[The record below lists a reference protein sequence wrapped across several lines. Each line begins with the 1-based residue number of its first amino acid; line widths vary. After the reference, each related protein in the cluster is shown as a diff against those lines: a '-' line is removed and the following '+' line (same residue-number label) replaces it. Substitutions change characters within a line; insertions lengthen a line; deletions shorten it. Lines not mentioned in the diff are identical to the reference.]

1 MTTLLLPVLV
11 PLALAALVPALRR
24 NFRALAAVP
33 LAAAV
38 LDAAFFLTTPAGTSI
53 SQSWVGPF
61 RLEFGADLWQRLL
74 LGFVVLFQ
82 ATTGVYALR
91 ALPRAR
97 RPALL
102 AGSLLVAFASAWGV
116 VAADNVLVLL
126 IFWEMFLVALYG
138 AIHSGGEGAER
149 VARKALIIGG
159 ASDFLMILGLV
170 TYLALGGNATF
181 GAPLAIGSSRTALVA
196 FALIFLG
203 AGAKAGMFPFHTW
216 IPEAAE
222 VMPAAG
228 FAALPASLEKVLG
241 ISFLFT
247 LTTRMFVLS
256 DAARGVMMAF
266 AVATAFVV
274 IAPALVEKNLKRA
287 LALTAISPVG
297 FMIAGMAT
305 SEALGIAGALFYMLT
320 HASYKSTM
328 FFAAGAFEERAGSAS
343 LEDVRGSGRTM
354 PALGLGF
361 ALAFVAAIS
370 LPPTGGFMAKELI
383 FDGLLGGGHALA
395 LCLLA
400 VAAILNIA
408 VFCKLLAVV
417 LGRAD
422 RPAAAAAPAE
432 WLPVVVLG
440 IVAFLTG
447 LIFTGAAD
455 AFAAHLRFEDAGWI
469 GAPWHVAPLTMAS
482 LAIYLL
488 GFILYLAARGRA
500 VSAATTF
507 DGLRAS
513 PVLGAGLAMAA
524 AKKFDAYEI
533 GMDVVEFVSRVVF
546 RYFERLID
554 AVTDAIIGCGR
565 SLARHGLSAIHNGVY
580 GNYLGW
586 AVIGLIAVLTLV
598 FL

>member
-24 NFRALAAVP
+24 NLRALAAVP

-38 LDAAFFLTTPAGTSI
+38 LDAVFFFATSSSAAI
-53 SQSWVGPF
+53 SEPWVGPF
-61 RLEFGADLWQRLL
+61 RLEFGADPWQRLL

-82 ATTGVYALR
+82 VTSGIYALR
-91 ALPRAR
+91 ALPRAK

-116 VAADNVLVLL
+116 VAANNVLMLL

-149 VARKALIIGG
+149 IAQKALIIGG
-159 ASDFLMILGLV
+159 ASDFLMILGLA

-181 GAPLAIGSSRTALVA
+181 GTPLAVGSSKTALVA

-256 DAARGVMMAF
+256 DAARGVMLAF
-266 AVATAFVV
+266 AVVTAFVV
-274 IAPALVEKNLKRA
+274 IAPALVERNLKRA

-320 HASYKSTM
+320 HASYKSGM
-328 FFAAGAFEERAGSAS
+328 FFAAGAFEEKAGSAS
-343 LEDVRGSGRTM
+343 LEDVHGSGRTM

-383 FDGLLGGGHALA
+383 FDGLLSGGHAFVLA
-395 LCLLA
+395 LLA
-400 VAAILNIA
+400 IAAIINIA

-417 LGRAD
+417 LGRTD
-422 RPAAAAAPAE
+422 KPASSTAAAE
-432 WLPVVVLG
+432 WLPVVALG

-447 LIFTGAAD
+447 LIFTAGAD
-455 AFAAHLRFEDAGWI
+455 AFATHLHFENAGWI
-469 GAPWHVAPLTMAS
+469 GAAWHVAPLTMAS

-488 GFILYLAARGRA
+488 GFMLYLAARGRA
-500 VSAATTF
+500 ASGAATF
-507 DGLRAS
+507 DGLRNS

-524 AKKFDAYEI
+524 EKKFDAYEI
-533 GMDVVEFVSRVVF
+533 GLKTVEFVSHLVF

-554 AVTDAIIGCGR
+554 TVTDAIIGWGR
-565 SLARHGLSAIHNGVY
+565 SLSRHTLSAIHNGVY
-580 GNYLGW
+580 SNYLGW

>member
-1 MTTLLLPVLV
+1 MATILLPVLV
-11 PLALAALVPALRR
+11 PLVLAALAPALRRSPKALAALPV
-24 NFRALAAVP
+24 V
-33 LAAAV
+33 AAA
-38 LDAAFFLTTPAGTSI
+38 LDAACFLALSTGASL
-53 SQSWVGPF
+53 SESWVGSF
-61 RLEFGADLWQRLL
+61 RLEFGADPWQRLL

-82 ATTGVYALR
+82 AASGVYALR
-91 ALPRAR
+91 ALPRTK

-102 AGSLLVAFASAWGV
+102 AASLLVAFASAWGV
-116 VAADNVLVLL
+116 VAANNVLMLL

-138 AIHSGGEGAER
+138 AIHAAGDGAER
-149 VARKALIIGG
+149 VAQKALIIGG
-159 ASDFLMILGLV
+159 ASDFLMILGLIA
-170 TYLALGGNATF
+170 YLALGGGATF
-181 GAPLAIGSSRTALVA
+181 GTPLAVGSSKTALVA
-196 FALIFLG
+196 FVLIFLG

-228 FAALPASLEKVLG
+228 FATLPASLEKVLG

-247 LTTRMFVLS
+247 LTSRMFVLNG
-256 DAARGVMMAF
+256 AARGVMLAF

-274 IAPALVEKNLKRA
+274 IAPALVERNLKRV

-305 SEALGIAGALFYMLT
+305 SEALGVAGALFYMLT
-320 HASYKSTM
+320 HATYKSGM
-328 FFAAGAFEERAGSAS
+328 FFAAGAFEDEAGGAT
-343 LEDVRGSGRTM
+343 LAQVHGSGRRM

-383 FDGLLGGGHALA
+383 FEGLSGSGHPAVLA
-395 LCLLA
+395 LLA

-408 VFCKLLAVV
+408 VFCKVLAVV
-417 LGRAD
+417 LGATPK
-422 RPAAAAAPAE
+422 PAAGSSPAS
-432 WLPVVVLG
+432 WLPVVALG
-440 IVAFLTG
+440 SLAFLTG
-447 LIFTGAAD
+447 LVFTACAPSFGT
-455 AFAAHLRFEDAGWI
+455 HIRFEDPGWI
-469 GAPWHVAPLTMAS
+469 AGVWHVTPLTMAS

-488 GFILYLAARGRA
+488 GFMLYLGARERA
-500 VSAATTF
+500 ESAAATF
-507 DGLRAS
+507 EGLRSS

-524 AKKFDAYEI
+524 EKRFDAYEI
-533 GMDVVEFVSRVVF
+533 GLNVVEFVSRVVF

-554 AVTDAIIGCGR
+554 VVTDAIIGWGR
-565 SLARHGLSAIHNGVY
+565 SFSRHALSAIHNGVY
-580 GNYLGW
+580 ANYLGW